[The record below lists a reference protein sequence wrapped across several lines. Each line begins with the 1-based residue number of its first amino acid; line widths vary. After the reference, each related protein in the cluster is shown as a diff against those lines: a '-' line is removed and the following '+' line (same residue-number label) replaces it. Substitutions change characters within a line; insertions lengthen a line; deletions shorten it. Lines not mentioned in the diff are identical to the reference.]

1 MQPAANSSQT
11 FVREISDT
19 PLDALDISAL
29 IKAGQPVILRQ
40 AFQDKALVQ
49 AGQHSAQ
56 SAMDHIQKFYGER
69 KLTTFIAKPEY
80 RGRFFYNADATALD
94 FDITQMPLTQFLDEL
109 VATNS
114 TAQPLAYY
122 AGSTD
127 LKTYFPGMIEED
139 KLAIHN
145 DAFTDIEPLASIWIG
160 NRTIAAAHFDMSN
173 NIAACMVGRRR
184 FTLFPPDQIA
194 NLYPG
199 PLFPTPAGQI
209 VSMVDFE
216 TPDPDK
222 HPDFAKALDAAQ
234 IAELSPGDVLIYPAM
249 WWHQVEALDTF
260 NILINYWWNDAASFL
275 ELPMNT
281 LMHGL
286 LSLRQRP
293 EHERQAWRELFDY
306 YLFDDHANA
315 TAHLDPK
322 AQNILSD
329 LDENAARRLRMT
341 LINKLNR

>member
-1 MQPAANSSQT
+1 MVKSPQT

-19 PLDALDISAL
+19 PLDAVDISAL
-29 IKAGQPVILRQ
+29 IEAGQPVILRQ
-40 AFQDKALVQ
+40 AFKDKPIVQ
-49 AGQHSAQ
+49 AGQQ
-56 SAMDHIQKFYGER
+56 SDQMAMDHIRKFYGKR
-69 KLTTFIAKPEY
+69 KLTTFVAKPEH

-94 FDITQMPLTQFLDEL
+94 FDISQMLLSQFLDEMEK
-109 VATNS
+109 TNS
-114 TAQPLAYY
+114 SDAPLAYY

-127 LKTYFPGMIEED
+127 LKTYFPGLLEAD
-139 KLAIHN
+139 GLALKN
-145 DAFTDIEPLASIWIG
+145 GPFADIEPLASIWIG

-173 NIAACMVGRRR
+173 NIAACMVGHRR

-199 PLFPTPAGQI
+199 PIFPTPAGQI

-216 TPDPDK
+216 APDFSK
-222 HPDFAKALDAAQ
+222 HPGFASALESAQ

-260 NILINYWWNDAASFL
+260 NILVNYWWNDTPAFL
-275 ELPMNT
+275 EMPMNT

-293 EHERQAWRELFDY
+293 QYERQAWRELFDY
-306 YLFDDHANA
+306 YLFGDRSDA
-315 TAHLDPK
+315 TAHLDAK
-322 AQNILSD
+322 AHNVLSD
-329 LDENAARRLRMT
+329 LDQNAARRLRMM